1 MRAGRS
7 AWPTAVAKRGKRAA
21 DEAPAASA
29 RRKRTIAPA
38 ISPEDHGDRR
48 KLGQRIAGQI
58 ESDIRRNGWPV
69 GEILGSEAQLI
80 ERFGVSRAA
89 LREAVRILE
98 SHHVARMRRGPNGGL
113 IVTAPDMAAVQASA
127 ALFLDY
133 ARVSQDDLFEVR
145 SALELACIRQVVER
159 LDETIIE
166 RLRSAV
172 ATEASQLAE
181 FGISASLPDLH
192 VLIAEASGNP
202 ALWLFVDVLTRL
214 TQQGASR
221 NVPNTAGLADELH
234 RTHAGI
240 VDAIIEGDVGLAQHR
255 MSRHLRSV
263 ASYYR

>member
-1 MRAGRS
+1 MSAAVSPNAG
-7 AWPTAVAKRGKRAA
+7 
-21 DEAPAASA
+21 
-29 RRKRTIAPA
+29 
-38 ISPEDHGDRR
+38 GDRR
-48 KLGQRIAGQI
+48 KLGARIAGQI
-58 ESDIRRNGWPV
+58 ESEIRRNGWPV
-69 GEILGSEAQLI
+69 GEVLGSEAQLI
-80 ERFGVSRAA
+80 ERFGVSRAV

-113 IVTAPDMAAVQASA
+113 IVTAPDMAVVQASA

-133 ARVSQDDLFEVR
+133 VRVSQDDLFEVR
-145 SALELACIRQVVER
+145 SALELACIRQVVDR

-166 RLRSAV
+166 RLRSAI
-172 ATEASQLAE
+172 ADEGSQLADV
-181 FGISASLPDLH
+181 GLSASQPDLH
-192 VLIAEASGNP
+192 VLIAEVSGNP

-214 TQQGASR
+214 TQKRAHR
-221 NVPNTAGLADELH
+221 NVPNTAELADELH